1 LKRRTHEISTH
12 DGGLEIKPKAKNRG
26 FWDKER
32 VGCPE
37 SRKVNKSKTDSGG
50 IGNGKVK
57 MWTDVIEIKIKDG
70 DNRKQRVWTKEPKR
84 EFVTQTALRMIDL
97 CSKRIYNKATITAKT
112 LKIVSIHL
120 IVTMLEPDTGTT
132 DMVDV
137 ALAEVAADPLAAG
150 PVDPAVGAE
159 AAELAPEL
167 AEGMGPVVPP
177 VTPPVGATLP
187 PGGTAAAPALKASKV

>member
-1 LKRRTHEISTH
+1 
-12 DGGLEIKPKAKNRG
+12 
-26 FWDKER
+26 
-32 VGCPE
+32 
-37 SRKVNKSKTDSGG
+37 
-50 IGNGKVK
+50 
-57 MWTDVIEIKIKDG
+57 
-70 DNRKQRVWTKEPKR
+70 
-84 EFVTQTALRMIDL
+84 
-97 CSKRIYNKATITAKT
+97 
-112 LKIVSIHL
+112 
-120 IVTMLEPDTGTT
+120 MLEPDTGTT